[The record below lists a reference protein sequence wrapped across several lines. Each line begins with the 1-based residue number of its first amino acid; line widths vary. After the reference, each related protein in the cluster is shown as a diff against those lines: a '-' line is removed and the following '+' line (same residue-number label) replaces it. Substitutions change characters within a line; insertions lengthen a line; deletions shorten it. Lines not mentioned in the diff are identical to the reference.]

1 MSADLPMGEI
11 KRLLW
16 WVGFLEP
23 LSEEELDD
31 LVRRARYFRLG
42 AGEELVLGPEGQGER
57 MLIVVAGQAQVYV
70 LSPRS
75 EN

>member
-1 MSADLPMGEI
+1 MGEI
-11 KRLLW
+11 KRLLS

-42 AGEELVLGPEGQGER
+42 AGR
-57 MLIVVAGQAQVYV
+57 NSSSA
-70 LSPRS
+70 PRGRAS
-75 EN
+75 GC